1 MACIAGIP
9 VECRSREPELLE
21 ASSTG
26 SRRVPQH
33 SLGSRSKLVLE
44 WIRYVVRYNP
54 DMSMMQ
60 VCPLRK
66 TCLQIMQFQDTEAVP
81 EVVVRFLLLYSSEMS
96 EGESWKGESGR

>member
-1 MACIAGIP
+1 MACI
-9 VECRSREPELLE
+9 V

-44 WIRYVVRYNP
+44 WIRYVVRFNP

-60 VCPLRK
+60 VYTLRK

-81 EVVVRFLLLYSSEMS
+81 EGNLGKARVDISEM
-96 EGESWKGESGR
+96 EIGEVEELLQRRGIAKV